1 MMKTSKKSRIVCGT
15 DFSIH
20 ATEAAEVAAALANY
34 QSAQAQADINARAAE
49 LQQNERLKGRELDL
63 QAARDQATKEYQ
75 SGQLALGYAEMG
87 SRERVAANEL
97 ASREKL
103 QQQAQEFQAGQNAK
117 DRALREAIQLSETTG
132 KQYIVDDRGNVVPK
146 LDANGRQM
154 ETSAAEQSRLSREQ
168 QASQFSATQAAAD
181 KDRALREAMA
191 MSESTGLQYTVGPDG
206 RVTQVLKDGKP
217 VPTSAAEQAR
227 LSREQQANQFTAT
240 QAAAEKDRLFR
251 ESVARS
257 EQTGFQHTVDD
268 RGNVVPVRDKDGNIK
283 STSNNFFVLDS
294 AGYGI
299 RGVGAAS
306 QTQIYAGNTNGMAVA
321 SGAVTSRGDKVQTL
335 GIDLTDVFATLQAVL
350 SLACRLGCLA
360 QPAEAVDA

>member
-1 MMKTSKKSRIVCGT
+1 LTEEMARRGLSAS
-15 DFSIH
+15 SI
-20 ATEAAEVAAALANY
+20 
-34 QSAQAQADINARAAE
+34 SAGRMGDIAGQYARAQADINARAAE

-268 RGNVVPVRDKDGNIK
+268 RGNVVPVRDKDGNMVP
-283 STSNNFFVLDS
+283 T
-294 AGYGI
+294 AQ
-299 RGVGAAS
+299 S
-306 QTQIYAGNTNGMAVA
+306 QQNKTA
-321 SGAVTSRGDKVQTL
+321 
-335 GIDLTDVFATLQAVL
+335 F
-350 SLACRLGCLA
+350 LA
-360 QPAEAVDA
+360 QLSAILAPLTKEQRDAYIRNLPEDIRKALGLGSPSSPGGTPGQDTGGDGI